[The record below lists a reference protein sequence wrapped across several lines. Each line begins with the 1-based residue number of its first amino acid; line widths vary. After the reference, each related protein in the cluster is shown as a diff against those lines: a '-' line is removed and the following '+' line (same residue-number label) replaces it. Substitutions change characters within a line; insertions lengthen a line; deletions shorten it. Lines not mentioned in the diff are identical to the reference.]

1 MMRFAMVDRHSSR
14 ERSAQRGALLA
25 LLSLTALAGIAAW
38 LATADWPEFYARLSR
53 PAWAPQTNLM
63 ISLWAVPYLLAATAT
78 WLGVREWGWKVSHG
92 LVSLYLLQLFV
103 SALWQILLFGRHFGA
118 AALVVG
124 TLLVIL
130 AAASSAA
137 LFRLHRRAAMLMSP
151 YVLWVTFTLV
161 LTFSVWR
168 RNPFLL

>member
-1 MMRFAMVDRHSSR
+1 MMRFAIVDRHSSR
-14 ERSAQRGALLA
+14 ERSAQRGVLLA
-25 LLSLTALAGIAAW
+25 LLSLTALAGLAAW
-38 LATADWPEFYARLSR
+38 WATADWAEFYARLSR
-53 PAWAPQTNLM
+53 PAWAPHTNLM
-63 ISLWAVPYLLAATAT
+63 ISFWAVPYLLAATAT
-78 WLGVREWGWKVSHG
+78 WLSVKEWGWKISQG

-118 AALVVG
+118 AAFVVG

-130 AAASSAA
+130 ASVSSTA
-137 LFRLHRRAAMLMSP
+137 LFRLHKRAAMLMWP